1 MLTTKSPLV
10 KYCKYSRARQ
20 GPGMKIGLVT
30 GSDLDCV
37 FLVLDETAP
46 ECDSAS
52 ICRAVVLADVN
63 HIQNERHRRIRG
75 LRLAYR
81 KTSAAR

>member
-1 MLTTKSPLV
+1 
-10 KYCKYSRARQ
+10 
-20 GPGMKIGLVT
+20 MKIGLVT

-52 ICRAVVLADVN
+52 ICRAAVLADVN

-75 LRLAYR
+75 LRWGRCITMDKVGLIAPSCR
-81 KTSAAR
+81 DP

>member
-1 MLTTKSPLV
+1 MWDFNP
-10 KYCKYSRARQ
+10 AEPHQ